1 MVGTTIVE
9 LEGVSGS
16 IVLDSVLQEPYQGTT
31 LMNDRMNGEF
41 PALKPGANAI
51 SWTGAV
57 TKAVV
62 RPNWQVSNMTLRYS
76 SCAVPPRAAYS
87 LLASV
92 QLVKSHGN
100 FVTAPIDRY
109 D

>member
-16 IVLDSVLQEPYQGTT
+16 IVLDSVLQEAYQGTT

-41 PALKPGANAI
+41 PELKPGANAI

-57 TKAVV
+57 TKVVV
-62 RPNWQVSNMTLRYS
+62 RPNWR
-76 SCAVPPRAAYS
+76 
-87 LLASV
+87 
-92 QLVKSHGN
+92 
-100 FVTAPIDRY
+100 FF
-109 D
+109 